1 MRRTLKL
8 GVNIDHVATLR
19 QARLGKFPSP
29 EYAAKVCEQAGAD
42 GITAHL
48 REDRRHIQDADMESL
63 ARTVKRLNME
73 MAVTDEMVGIAS
85 RLRPANCCLV
95 PEKRRELT
103 TEGGLDAAGS
113 LPRLTDAVSTLK
125 SAGITVSI
133 FIDPVEAQIEAV
145 LEDIGADAVK
155 LGMLPNAEIIEAVA
169 RQLIRFQVRNIV
181 LDPVMISTSGHR
193 LIDLSAVEAIRER
206 LFPLAT
212 LITPNLPEAEYI
224 TGIKITSE
232 EDFAKVAAAFQ
243 NQNYSGSILLKAGHL
258 NASSLTDYLYTGKEV
273 YSYRYDRIDTPNT
286 HGTGCT
292 LSSSIAT
299 FLAAGHPLPD
309 AVDWAEKYIH
319 KAILCGKEYEI
330 GHGHGPVD
338 HFYRFRR
345 AFEG

>member
-1 MRRTLKL
+1 MSRLSYKRVLSIA
-8 GVNIDHVATLR
+8 GSDSGGGAGI
-19 QARLGKFPSP
+19 QADIKAISACGG
-29 EYAAKVCEQAGAD
+29 YAATV
-42 GITAHL
+42 ITAVT
-48 REDRRHIQDADMESL
+48 IQN
-63 ARTVKRLNME
+63 TVGVKG
-73 MAVTDEMVGIAS
+73 VHVI
-85 RLRPANCCLV
+85 PAEV
-95 PEKRRELT
+95 
-103 TEGGLDAAGS
+103 
-113 LPRLTDAVSTLK
+113 
-125 SAGITVSI
+125 
-133 FIDPVEAQIEAV
+133 VEAQIEAV

-243 NQNYSGSILLKAGHL
+243 NQNYSCSILLKAGHL
-258 NASSLTDYLYTGKEV
+258 NASSLADYLYTGKEV